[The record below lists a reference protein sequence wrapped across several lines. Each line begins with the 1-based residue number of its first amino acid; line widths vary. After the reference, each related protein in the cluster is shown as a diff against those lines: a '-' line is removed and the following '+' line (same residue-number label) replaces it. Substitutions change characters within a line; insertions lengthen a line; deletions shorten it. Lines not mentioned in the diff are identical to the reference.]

1 MKVPEQKVSLR
12 PFIEGEF
19 MVYFPYISPEKGNI
33 TAGNGGDGTEKTM
46 EEKRKTEAVA
56 GRNPVLELLRSQQE
70 LECVYIQA
78 GLGKGPLGRIIA
90 LAKER
95 GIPVKEATP
104 EKLLAIS
111 GIQSHQGVAA
121 VPAAAEYAR
130 MEDILERAGDQPL
143 FVVLADGVEDPHNL
157 GAIIRTAEAAGAHG
171 VIIPKRRSAGLTA
184 AAVKSSAGAA
194 AHLPVVRVANLTSV
208 MEELK
213 KSRNVWF
220 YCADMDGENW
230 CSADYRGSVGLV
242 VGSEGSGVSRLV
254 KEKCDFVVSLPM
266 EGKINSLNASVAA
279 GIIMYEITRQR
290 LGLRAR

>member
-1 MKVPEQKVSLR
+1 
-12 PFIEGEF
+12 
-19 MVYFPYISPEKGNI
+19 
-33 TAGNGGDGTEKTM
+33 M

-104 EKLLAIS
+104 EKLLALS

-194 AHLPVVRVANLTSV
+194 AHLPVVRVANLASA

-220 YCADMDGENW
+220 YCADMDGESW
-230 CSADYRGSVGLV
+230 CSADYRGNVGLV
-242 VGSEGSGVSRLV
+242 VGSEGSGVSRLI

-266 EGKINSLNASVAA
+266 KGKINSLNASVAA
-279 GIIMYEITRQR
+279 GIIMYEIARQR